1 MPIKIILYH
10 VFTTNNGDIIIAFK
24 NDRQFRALCD
34 VVNLGHLGTD
44 PKFTTNPERVNNRP
58 ALTAIL
64 GTTIERWSKN
74 DLL

>member
-1 MPIKIILYH
+1 MPIKIFYIMI
-10 VFTTNNGDIIIAFK
+10 FTTNDGDIIIAFK

-44 PKFTTNPERVNNRP
+44 PKFATNPERVSNRA

-64 GTTIERWSKN
+64 GTTIEGWSKN

>member
-34 VVNLGHLGTD
+34 VVNLGHLE
-44 PKFTTNPERVNNRP
+44 P
-58 ALTAIL
+58 IL
-64 GTTIERWSKN
+64 NSPQTQNVLIIVR
-74 DLL
+74 L